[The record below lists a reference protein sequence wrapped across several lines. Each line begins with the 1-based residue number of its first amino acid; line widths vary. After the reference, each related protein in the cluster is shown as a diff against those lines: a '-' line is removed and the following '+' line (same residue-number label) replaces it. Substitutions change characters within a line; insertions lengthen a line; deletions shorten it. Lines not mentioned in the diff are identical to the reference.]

1 MIDISVVVPVYACPG
16 ALGELCDRLKKT
28 ILQITTNYEII
39 LVNDACPM
47 GSWDKI
53 KEICSLEPRIK
64 GISLSRNFGQ
74 IYATNAGLD
83 LCRGEWVVLMDC
95 DLQDPPESIIPLYQK
110 AMEGFD
116 IVYARRNDRK
126 DNFITKILS
135 KTFYRIYNYITGSQ
149 YDSSIGN
156 LNIVNKK
163 VVDVYCKMKQRDK
176 SYAVVLPQ
184 MGFRQTAID
193 IFSEKRKEGKS
204 SYSFIKK
211 LKLAVTMIVSQSN
224 KPLIL
229 SMNIGLSISVLA
241 FLFLIYQVIQY
252 FLIDE
257 IPSGWTSL
265 IVSVY
270 FMSGLIL
277 AAIGLVGIYIGNIF
291 NEAKGRPPYIIQEI
305 LNNKEEEE

>member
-1 MIDISVVVPVYACPG
+1 MIDISVVVPVYGCPT
-16 ALGELCDRLKKT
+16 ALTELCDRLQST
-28 ILQITTNYEII
+28 ISKITENYEII

-64 GISLSRNFGQ
+64 AINLSKNFGQ
-74 IYATNAGLD
+74 MYATNAGLEF
-83 LCRGEWVVLMDC
+83 CCGEWVVLMDC
-95 DLQDPPESIIPLYQK
+95 DLQDPPESIIPLYEK

-116 IVYARRNDRK
+116 VVYARRKNRK
-126 DNFITKILS
+126 DNLITKTFS
-135 KTFYRIYNYITGSQ
+135 KTFYKIYNYITGSK

-156 LNIVNKK
+156 LNIVNRK

-193 IFSEKRKEGKS
+193 ILSEKRKEGKS
-204 SYSFIKK
+204 TYNFTKK
-211 LKLAVTMIVSQSN
+211 LKLALTMIVSQSN

-229 SMNIGLSISVLA
+229 SMNVGLSISVLA
-241 FLFLIYQVIQY
+241 FLVLIYQVIQY

-305 LNNKEEEE
+305 INNKKEEE